1 MKFNFCGLTVNFF
14 CAYDCID
21 VMKLSLRKGF
31 TPLNAASR
39 QSRLRRDYLTGFTLI
54 ELLVVIAVL
63 GVLAG
68 VLLIAVNP
76 LEQLARARDSGRK
89 NAIGQLANAT
99 QAYFTARNGTYLA
112 ESATWIGG
120 APSSLVSS
128 GELKNAPAVIAY
140 SVGGTSACTTNAN
153 NSYCYDLNSAGTEAI
168 VYARLE
174 STSESSKCAS
184 DTNPYFVWS
193 SALSRSCL
201 VCSATEPDGQAGVTC
216 NATQ

>member
-1 MKFNFCGLTVNFF
+1 MKFNFRGLTGNLF
-14 CAYDCID
+14 CAYDCNDI
-21 VMKLSLRKGF
+21 MKLSLHK
-31 TPLNAASR
+31 
-39 QSRLRRDYLTGFTLI
+39 GFTLI

-76 LEQLARARDSGRK
+76 LEQLARGRDSGRK
-89 NAIGQLANAT
+89 NAIGQLATAT

-112 ESATWIGG
+112 ESAEWIGG
-120 APSSLVSS
+120 ASPSLVSS

-140 SVGGTSACTTNAN
+140 SVGGTTACTTNAN
-153 NSYCYDLNSAGTEAI
+153 NNYCYDLNTAGTEAI
-168 VYARLE
+168 VYVRLE

-184 DTNPYFVWS
+184 DTDDPYFVWS

-201 VCSATEPDGQAGVTC
+201 VCSGTEPAAQAGVTC
-216 NATQ
+216 NAMQ